1 MLKSM
6 LPSCGQSG
14 VPGSLFQW
22 DASDL
27 CSHSLGAIACPH
39 SAGPSVGDVSSFN
52 SDLLVKMA

>member
-6 LPSCGQSG
+6 LPSYGQSG

-39 SAGPSVGDVSSFN
+39 SAGPSVGNVSSFN
-52 SDLLVKMA
+52 